1 MDTLFEALCQPTTG
15 VRLLWTGNDGW
26 LLWNGSKL
34 IGVDLDFTN
43 PLRKAPP
50 FVDPS
55 TVAQK
60 LQLHFI
66 SHEHEDHFSSNTCRL
81 LSEQGDCQF
90 IIPQSRAKKAVET
103 KLSPK
108 RYRLVSPG
116 DHFIISNTEISCIRA
131 IHGHIGGSVYSNA
144 TPLDCGYRFQ
154 FGGLQF
160 YQPGDTLLLEEHIS
174 MEPVDILFISPTEHN
189 TWIENSQK
197 LIALLNPKWILAQHF
212 GTYRET
218 CRNQFWA
225 HGYIEELYAALPP
238 HLQKKFYVPEQTSII
253 ELMR

>member
-66 SHEHEDHFSSNTCRL
+66 SHEHEDHFSSNT
-81 LSEQGDCQF
+81 
-90 IIPQSRAKKAVET
+90 
-103 KLSPK
+103 
-108 RYRLVSPG
+108 
-116 DHFIISNTEISCIRA
+116 
-131 IHGHIGGSVYSNA
+131 
-144 TPLDCGYRFQ
+144 YRF
-154 FGGLQF
+154 
-160 YQPGDTLLLEEHIS
+160 PCE
-174 MEPVDILFISPTEHN
+174 
-189 TWIENSQK
+189 
-197 LIALLNPKWILAQHF
+197 
-212 GTYRET
+212 
-218 CRNQFWA
+218 
-225 HGYIEELYAALPP
+225 
-238 HLQKKFYVPEQTSII
+238 
-253 ELMR
+253 